1 MSASTTKATRPPA
14 GIGKAGAKVWKAIT
28 STYELRA
35 DELVTLED
43 VCAATDMID
52 ELEREWR
59 DDGSPMTTSGSMGQ
73 KVIHPLIG
81 ELRAQRAARNALWR
95 QLKLPDDVSDA
106 EGSNQQRSAAQS
118 RWSQRGA

>member
-1 MSASTTKATRPPA
+1 MSTKNTKPPA
-14 GIGKAGAKVWKAIT
+14 VIGKAGAKVWKAIT
-28 STYELRA
+28 SKYELRA

-52 ELEREWR
+52 ELEREW
-59 DDGSPMTTSGSMGQ
+59 DEDGRPMTTSGSMGQ

-95 QLKLPDDVSDA
+95 QLKLPDDESG
-106 EGSNQQRSAAQS
+106 EGSNQQRDAAQS
-118 RWSQRGA
+118 RWSKRGA